1 MRLSPSAAGS
11 FRDSTQDWQSNSGS
25 SEYAQISQAGV
36 VSRVGVMLSDRG
48 DSGDTR
54 AYRVAMVAASPFPYP
69 QGSQVLISQLAKAM
83 QRRGH
88 SVRVVTY
95 HTGEG
100 QAPGNLEI
108 RRIPA
113 VPGMGRIQAG
123 PSWRKPLL
131 DLLLLRELLLMVRAW
146 RPDVVHTHN
155 FEGLLAALPV
165 RRLAGVPVV
174 HHIHN
179 AMGMELHTYFQ
190 SRLGRWLGGNVGRW
204 IDGTLTKS
212 ADQCIVLNED
222 ALSYFERR
230 GVARLRF
237 VPPGVDYEPGQAGR
251 ARQRLGKGPLVAYSG
266 NLDPYQ
272 DLELLLEAFR
282 LVADARPDAR
292 LVLSTNAAPGEW
304 WARADALGLGDQVV
318 FDRAED
324 FGPVRDLL
332 AAADVAVCPRQTC
345 LGFPIKLL
353 NYMAAGRAIVVA
365 EGSAC
370 GLRHL
375 EDAWVVENGTSEGM
389 AAAILAL
396 LEDPALAQRLGEQAR
411 QRAEREHAWARIAV
425 DVEEVYEEMASGR
438 RI

>member
-1 MRLSPSAAGS
+1 M
-11 FRDSTQDWQSNSGS
+11 S
-25 SEYAQISQAGV
+25 SEHGE
-36 VSRVGVMLSDRG
+36 
-48 DSGDTR
+48 SGDTK

-69 QGSQVLISQLAKAM
+69 QGSQVLISQLAGAM

-95 HTGEG
+95 HTGIG
-100 QAPGNLEI
+100 QAPEHLEI
-108 RRIPA
+108 HRIPA
-113 VPGMGRIQAG
+113 MPGMDRVQAG
-123 PSWRKPLL
+123 PSWRKPVL
-131 DLLLLRELLLMVRAW
+131 DLVLLRELSRVVRGW

-155 FEGLLAALPV
+155 FEGLLAALLV
-165 RRLAGVPVV
+165 RRLMGVPVV

-179 AMGMELHTYFQ
+179 AMGLELHTYFP
-190 SRLGRWLGGNVGRW
+190 SRFGRWLGGSVGRW

-237 VPPGVDYEPGQAGR
+237 VPPGVDYEPGQADR
-251 ARQRLGKGPLVAYSG
+251 ARQRLGNGPLIAYSG

-272 DLELLLEAFR
+272 DLDLLLGAFR
-282 LVADARPDAR
+282 LVVDARPDAR

-304 WARADALGLGDQVV
+304 QARAGALGLGEQVV

-353 NYMAAGRAIVVA
+353 NYMAAGRAVVVA

-396 LEDPALAQRLGEQAR
+396 LEDPSLAQRLGAQAR
-411 QRAEREHAWARIAV
+411 RRAERDHAWARIAV
-425 DVEEVYEEMASGR
+425 DVEEVYEETVSGR